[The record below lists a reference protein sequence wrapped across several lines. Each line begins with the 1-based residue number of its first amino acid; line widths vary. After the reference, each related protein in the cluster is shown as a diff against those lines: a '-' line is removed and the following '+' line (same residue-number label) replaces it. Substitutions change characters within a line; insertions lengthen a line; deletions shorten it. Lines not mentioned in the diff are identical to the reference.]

1 MNRDLK
7 ILLTEVEDKMKRP
20 HQPVVNIR
28 HWLKDVCRHK
38 SGENSLLLSRIWK
51 MLAGKE
57 QLSVKAKDRIALL
70 AGFQSWDDF
79 KDAFYGDADA
89 QINYEDEEYSS
100 SSMKNDTT
108 Q

>member
-7 ILLTEVEDKMKRP
+7 ILLTEVGDKMRHP
-20 HQPVVNIR
+20 HQPVANMG
-28 HWLKDVCRHK
+28 HWLMGICRHK
-38 SGENSLLLSRIWK
+38 SRGSSLSLSRIWK

-57 QLSVKAKDRIALL
+57 ELSAKTKDRIALL
-70 AGFQSWDDF
+70 AGFQSWEDF

-89 QINYEDEEYSS
+89 QINYEDEDHLASS
-100 SSMKNDTT
+100 KKRHTN

>member
-1 MNRDLK
+1 MK
-7 ILLTEVEDKMKRP
+7 ILLTEVEDKKRHP
-20 HQPVVNIR
+20 HQPVASMG
-28 HWLKDVCRHK
+28 HWLMGVCRHK
-38 SGENSLLLSRIWK
+38 SGGSSLSLSRIWK

-79 KDAFYGDADA
+79 KDALYGDADA
-89 QINYEDEEYSS
+89 QINYEDEEHSVSS
-100 SSMKNDTT
+100 KKDHSN

>member
-1 MNRDLK
+1 MNRDMK
-7 ILLTEVEDKMKRP
+7 ILLTEVEDKMRRP
-20 HQPVVNIR
+20 HQPVANMR
-28 HWLKDVCRHK
+28 HWLMGVCRHK
-38 SGENSLLLSRIWK
+38 SGGSSLSLSRIWK

-79 KDAFYGDADA
+79 KDALYGDADA
-89 QINYEDEEYSS
+89 QINYEDEEHSS

>member
-1 MNRDLK
+1 MNRDMK

-28 HWLKDVCRHK
+28 HWLKEVCRHK
-38 SGENSLLLSRIWK
+38 SGGNSLSLARIWK

-89 QINYEDEEYSS
+89 QINYEDEDHLSS
-100 SSMKNDTT
+100 SKKDHSN

>member
-7 ILLTEVEDKMKRP
+7 ILLTEVEDKMRRP

-89 QINYEDEEYSS
+89 QINYEDEEHAT

>member
-28 HWLKDVCRHK
+28 HWLKVVCRHK

-51 MLAGKE
+51 MLAWKE
-57 QLSVKAKDRIALL
+57 QLSVKAKDCIALL

>member
-28 HWLKDVCRHK
+28 HWLKEVCRHK
-38 SGENSLLLSRIWK
+38 SGGNSLSLSRIWK

-89 QINYEDEEYSS
+89 QINYEDEEHAT
-100 SSMKNDTT
+100 SSMKNNTNR
-108 Q
+108 

>member
-7 ILLTEVEDKMKRP
+7 ILHTEVEDKMKRP

-89 QINYEDEEYSS
+89 QINYEDEEHAT